1 MAPMKRTATT
11 STTITAIL
19 GLIAVM
25 LIILLPAPRPAGA
38 RSTNPPTKTTGA
50 PGENTCIQCHNDFSE
65 NDGVGSI
72 TLTGL
77 PASYTPGN
85 TYTLGIS
92 EARTGST
99 VWGFETTALNS
110 GGTAAGTLTDTNV
123 YVGKQIASSKQY
135 IGQTTSKGSDGTF
148 AGQADAAAWT
158 FSWTAPSAGAGTVT
172 FYFAGIAGDNL
183 GDTAGDYAYIS
194 SVSSTEGPTTDVEA
208 TTWGKIK
215 LRYR

>member
-1 MAPMKRTATT
+1 MKRTATT
-11 STTITAIL
+11 STTTTTITAIL
-19 GLIAVM
+19 GLTALA

-38 RSTNPPTKTTGA
+38 KSSDPPTGKTGA
-50 PGENTCIQCHNDFSE
+50 PGENTCLQCHNDFAL

-135 IGQTTSKGSDGTF
+135 IGHTTGKGSDGTF
-148 AGQADAAAWT
+148 GGQADAAVWT

-172 FYFAGIAGDNL
+172 FYFAGIAGDFD
-183 GDTAGDYAYIS
+183 GGTAGDYVYKS